1 MKLSEL
7 ELRILKHIWE
17 IGASATVQEVLE
29 AWTEEPK
36 PQYTTI
42 LKTLQILE
50 EKKLVG
56 HEKQGRAY
64 RYIPLISKKEAM
76 HSNLGGI
83 VKNFFGGDKLAFA
96 QTFITDNKFSATEL
110 AELKKMLAE
119 KESEANNA
127 QL

>member
-7 ELRILKHIWE
+7 ELRIFKHIWDL
-17 IGASATVQEVLE
+17 GGSATVQEVLE

-36 PQYTTI
+36 PLYTTI

-56 HEKQGRAY
+56 HGKQGRAF
-64 RYIPLISKKEAM
+64 RYIPLVSKKEAM
-76 HSNLGGI
+76 QTNLGGI
-83 VKNFFGGDKLAFA
+83 VKNFFNGDKLAFA
-96 QTFITDNKFSATEL
+96 QTFISDNNFSATEL

-119 KESEANNA
+119 KESGADNA
-127 QL
+127 QH